1 MRKPAA
7 NIVRISCLVLIVAG
21 SAVQPA
27 SGYTLVDWI
36 RTWPASAPAAAP
48 APMAPAV
55 MPMFSSPTPSCGTP
69 VPNCGAP
76 APACDAR
83 PPYYTAPATVAPAP
97 NCGAAMPAPPTGA
110 GVSYL
115 QPAPTVAVPVQ
126 QVRYRT
132 TWVRTPTT
140 NYRPIVAYDPVTGW
154 PTTAMQP
161 CTTYT
166 WQLRR
171 VPTNGQGGWFANA
184 FGNLFGPPYPPPA
197 QPVGIYVPPPAPVV
211 APGWGG
217 SPAPAMPAPPAYSA
231 PPGAAPGVPYGSP
244 APLSSP
250 TPSSGWAPSTSPPVQ
265 TAPPAMPIPPTGTG
279 APGAPAP
286 ADRPPQLSPGEAQG
300 LQNLQPIPEIRSY
313 APPANNDSTL
323 LAPPPLLSPSAPPTA
338 PPPAP
343 PANVSPVPDPDAGS
357 GRSQVPAAPSLY
369 DPNGR
374 TARVLPL
381 STRWPAAPI
390 RWSESTAVSE
400 NPTVTASGL
409 SKPAETTPAPDADG
423 WQAVRP

>member
-7 NIVRISCLVLIVAG
+7 NVVRISCLVLILAG
-21 SAVQPA
+21 LAVQPA

-36 RTWPASAPAAAP
+36 RTWPASAPGAAP

-55 MPMFSSPTPSCGTP
+55 MPMFSSPAPSCGAP
-69 VPNCGAP
+69 VPNCGTP

-83 PPYYTAPATVAPAP
+83 PPYYSAPAMVAPAP
-97 NCGAAMPAPPTGA
+97 NCGAAMPAAPTGA

-140 NYRPIVAYDPVTGW
+140 NYRPIVTYDPVNGW

-171 VPTNGQGGWFANA
+171 VPTNSQGGWFANA

-217 SPAPAMPAPPAYSA
+217 SPTPAMPATPAY
-231 PPGAAPGVPYGSP
+231 PRRPVRLP
-244 APLSSP
+244 AFP
-250 TPSSGWAPSTSPPVQ
+250 T
-265 TAPPAMPIPPTGTG
+265 
-279 APGAPAP
+279 
-286 ADRPPQLSPGEAQG
+286 DRPR
-300 LQNLQPIPEIRSY
+300 RSHRRRLRR
-313 APPANNDSTL
+313 AVHRR
-323 LAPPPLLSPSAPPTA
+323 LAPPCR
-338 PPPAP
+338 PPPPRCPLRQRGPERRARRHRRS
-343 PANVSPVPDPDAGS
+343 AAAAVTWRSPRTAK
-357 GRSQVPAAPSLY
+357 PAADSGNSQLRPS
-369 DPNGR
+369 
-374 TARVLPL
+374 
-381 STRWPAAPI
+381 
-390 RWSESTAVSE
+390 
-400 NPTVTASGL
+400 
-409 SKPAETTPAPDADG
+409 
-423 WQAVRP
+423 Q

>member
-7 NIVRISCLVLIVAG
+7 NIVGISCLVLILTAL
-21 SAVQPA
+21 AVQPA

-36 RTWPASAPAAAP
+36 RTWPTSAPGAAP
-48 APMAPAV
+48 APTAPAV
-55 MPMFSSPTPSCGTP
+55 MPMFSSPAPGCGTP
-69 VPNCGAP
+69 VPNCGTP

-83 PPYYTAPATVAPAP
+83 PPYYTAPPTVAPAP
-97 NCGAAMPAPPTGA
+97 NCGAAMPAAPVGT

-115 QPAPTVAVPVQ
+115 QPAPTMAVPVQ

-140 NYRPIVAYDPVTGW
+140 NYRPIVTYDPATGW

-166 WQLRR
+166 WQLQR
-171 VPTNGQGGWFANA
+171 VPTNSQGGWFSDW

-197 QPVGIYVPPPAPVV
+197 QPVGTYVPVPAPVV
-211 APGWGG
+211 APSWVG
-217 SPAPAMPAPPAYSA
+217 SPVPAAPATPAYPAPPSTAPSVPYGSPSPSSSWAPSSGVPTLPATPGMPAPPA
-231 PPGAAPGVPYGSP
+231 GTG
-244 APLSSP
+244 L
-250 TPSSGWAPSTSPPVQ
+250 PST
-265 TAPPAMPIPPTGTG
+265 PT
-279 APGAPAP
+279 P
-286 ADRPPQLSPGEAQG
+286 ADRAPQLSPGEAQG
-300 LQNLQPIPEIRSY
+300 LQNLQPIPELRNY
-313 APPANNDSTL
+313 APANSDASL
-323 LAPPPLLSPSAPPTA
+323 LAPPPLLSPSKTPAAPPS
-338 PPPAP
+338 P
-343 PANVSPVPDPDAGS
+343 PANVSPVPDPDAGA

-390 RWSESTAVSE
+390 RWSEPTAVSE

-409 SKPAETTPAPDADG
+409 SQPAETPPALDANG